1 MGAATVVDELEVAPV
16 FDVVKLTASSGD
28 TYISKLSSIV
38 SVIYQ
43 RLTAGKTTGTA
54 TFSGTTVTISN
65 PGMSSESVCLIIAGR
80 L

>member
-1 MGAATVVDELEVAPV
+1 MGAATVTDKLEVAPA
-16 FDVVKLTASSGD
+16 FDIVKLTASTGD
-28 TYISKLSSIV
+28 TYISKLSSIAAV
-38 SVIYQ
+38 VYQ

-54 TFSGTTVTISN
+54 TWSGTTVTISN